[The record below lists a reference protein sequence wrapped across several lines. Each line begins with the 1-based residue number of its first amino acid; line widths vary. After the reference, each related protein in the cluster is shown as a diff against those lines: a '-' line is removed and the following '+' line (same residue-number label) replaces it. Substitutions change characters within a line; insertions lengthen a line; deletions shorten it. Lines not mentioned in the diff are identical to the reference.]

1 MLEKIWNGNAEETYI
16 YAPFTYVFQESCGCV
31 SQNPPD
37 RGEYVIKRIVA
48 EARQSD
54 MQNWMMDLNRVLLDC
69 AGYTELAGRMQNW
82 LTKHG
87 CGNIY
92 LFLNPDIFMSEN
104 MDTLPELP
112 EDTYQTEGYPKEMAL
127 VYPPLDGTNRLHLN
141 LKEILLLPN
150 HKVHF
155 PHRKRQKKDDFRI
168 L

>member
-1 MLEKIWNGNAEETYI
+1 MRF
-16 YAPFTYVFQESCGCV
+16 PESHLTV
-31 SQNPPD
+31 E
-37 RGEYVIKRIVA
+37 EYVIKRIVA

-112 EDTYQTEGYPKEMAL
+112 GGYLSDQKDTLRRWHWFTRPWMVRTGFTL
-127 VYPPLDGTNRLHLN
+127 
-141 LKEILLLPN
+141 I
-150 HKVHF
+150 
-155 PHRKRQKKDDFRI
+155 
-168 L
+168 

>member
-1 MLEKIWNGNAEETYI
+1 MQRKLI
-16 YAPFTYVFQESCGCV
+16 YTHLSPTFFGKLVVFPK
-31 SQNPPD
+31 NPPD

-92 LFLNPDIFMSEN
+92 LFMNPDIFMSEN
-104 MDTLPELP
+104 MDALPELP
-112 EDTYQTEGYPKEMAL
+112 EDTYQTEGYPEEMAL
-127 VYPPLDGTNRLHLN
+127 VYPLRMVRTHSTL
-141 LKEILLLPN
+141 I
-150 HKVHF
+150 
-155 PHRKRQKKDDFRI
+155 
-168 L
+168 